1 MFIIKVLKKGLIF
14 FRSSIK
20 LIVLFVVAIVL
31 IIGVTSVFYK
41 QTYSVSLD
49 GQFLGY
55 TENKSE
61 LQKRIN
67 DYINDGDG
75 GNIAFVQVD
84 HLPEYELC
92 LLKKGLVPNDEEI
105 YNQVISK
112 GTTYYR
118 YFALTDEGEEKAYVE
133 TEEAAEEVVN
143 QLKDKNSGN
152 KETIGIREKYGTDK
166 IEYASVESS
175 VSSLYQ
181 AVVAP
186 PKETTTTTKTAK
198 TNTSTKKTIQPA
210 TSPVKTSLGI
220 SLIKPVSGSVSSRF
234 GQRWGRGHKGIDIAA
249 PKGTSIRAAAA
260 GTVTIAKYGYNGGY
274 GNYVKISHRNGIETL
289 YGHCV
294 SVNTAVGA
302 KVSQGQVIAYVG
314 STGRSTGNHLH
325 LEIRVNGTA
334 QNPQNYLY

>member
-20 LIVLFVVAIVL
+20 LIVLFVVAIIL

-84 HLPEYELC
+84 HLPEYKLC
-92 LLKKGLVPNDEEI
+92 LLKKGFVPNDEEI

-118 YFALTDEGEEKAYVE
+118 YFALTDEGEEKVYVE

-152 KETIGIREKYGTDK
+152 KETIGISEKYGTDK

-186 PKETTTTTKTAK
+186 PKETTTTKKTSSS
-198 TNTSTKKTIQPA
+198 NTKKTIQPA

-234 GQRWGRGHKGIDIAA
+234 GARWGSTHKGIDIAA

-274 GNYVKISHRNGIETL
+274 GNYVKISHGNGIETI
-289 YGHCV
+289 YGHC
-294 SVNTAVGA
+294 SSLNTAVGS